1 MGIEKISDI
10 KMEHTSKGYVFK
22 EVYPNNWSE
31 LAT

>member
-1 MGIEKISDI
+1 MDKNSDI

-31 LAT
+31 LATQ